1 MKVYINFI
9 FFIACSNLLFA
20 QTTTY
25 HNTKKFAQVTGLPGG
40 DLSNLWG
47 YTAPDG
53 KEYAIVGSKTATN
66 IYDVSNCASPIL
78 KSSII
83 DGSNTSW
90 REYKTYKK
98 FAYMVTEAAGE
109 GLEMF
114 DLTNPN
120 SITFSQKAA
129 PADADF
135 FYTGHTLSIDTIN
148 ARMYVSG
155 VRQSSTSSSNWL
167 NIYQLSST
175 NIVPTLLKKIQLNT
189 VPGAPSLNLY
199 IHDLYVEN
207 NIIYCSH
214 GPDGLCIW
222 DCTDPNNIV
231 FLGQKDDSP
240 GYNHSSW
247 RHPFFPQYFYCAEE
261 TANQPMII
269 YNVTPGSPSYT
280 INVTSTFKHPLLAP
294 TFNNNIYHNP
304 HMRGNELYIA
314 AYNDGIQ
321 IYDMSDPLKP
331 IRAAYYDS
339 YTTNTNYSPAFV
351 GAWGV
356 YPFFSSGCI
365 CVSDINTGFHTFKTN
380 FPKVEISG
388 NIHLPEAGKG
398 LIFKDTANLYK
409 LLTVSNSGL
418 PTISPITFTQAEHR
432 IDSADLE
439 FKTVG
444 AKIYLTSVN
453 GTKYAVTISDVG
465 SITTAAVSPAS
476 ITNAL
481 TINGHLVI
489 DNKYKGIIMKS
500 PNSQRWKFGV
510 NASGLFN
517 SYKTVF

>member
-1 MKVYINFI
+1 MKSYIKLLFI
-9 FFIACSNLLFA
+9 FTSFNLFS
-20 QTTTY
+20 QTTLY
-25 HNTKKFAQVTGLPGG
+25 HNTKKLAQITGLPGG

-53 KEYAIVGSKTATN
+53 KQYAIVGSKTATN
-66 IYDVSNCASPIL
+66 IYDVTNCAGPIL
-78 KSSII
+78 KNSII

-98 FAYMVTEAAGE
+98 FAYMVTEADGE

-120 SITFSQKAA
+120 SITFSQKVT
-129 PADADF
+129 PADPDF
-135 FYTGHTLSIDTIN
+135 FYKAHTLSIDTTN

-155 VRQSSTSSSNWL
+155 LRQTAGGPSNWL

-189 VPGAPSLNLY
+189 VSGAPALTLY

-214 GPDGLCIW
+214 GGDGFGIW

-231 FLGQKDDSP
+231 FLGIKDDSP

-261 TANQPMII
+261 TAGQPMII

-280 INVTSTFKHPLLAP
+280 INVNSTFKHPLLAP
-294 TFNNNIYHNP
+294 TATNNIYHNP
-304 HMRGNELYIA
+304 HMKGNELYIS
-314 AYNDGIQ
+314 AYNDGVQ
-321 IYDMSDPLKP
+321 IYDFSDPVRP

-339 YTTNTNYSPAFV
+339 YPTNTTYSPSFV

-380 FPKVEISG
+380 FPKVEING
-388 NIHLPEAGKG
+388 GIHLPEAGKG
-398 LIFKDTANLYK
+398 IVFKDSSNLYK
-409 LLTVSNSGL
+409 LLSVSNSGL
-418 PTISPITFTQAEHR
+418 TSITSISLSQVEHR
-432 IDSADLE
+432 VDSADVEL
-439 FKTVG
+439 KTLSD
-444 AKIYLTSVN
+444 KLYLTSPN
-453 GTKYAVTISDVG
+453 GSKYAVTISDVG
-465 SITTAAVSPAS
+465 TITTSLITSA
-476 ITNAL
+476 ITNAVSF
-481 TINGHLVI
+481 NGYLII
-489 DNKYKGIIMKS
+489 DNKYKGMIMKS
-500 PNSQRWKFGV
+500 PKGERWKFGV
-510 NASGLFN
+510 NTAGQFT
-517 SYKTVF
+517 SYRTTF

>member
-9 FFIACSNLLFA
+9 FIFTCLSLLA
-20 QTTTY
+20 QTTNF
-25 HNTKKFAQVTGLPGG
+25 HNTKKYAQITGLPGG

-53 KEYAIVGSKTATN
+53 KEYAIVGSKAATN
-66 IYDVSNCASPIL
+66 IYDVSNCAGPVL
-78 KSSII
+78 KSSFT

-120 SITFSQKAA
+120 SITFTQKAA

-135 FYTGHTLSIDTIN
+135 FYTGHTLSIDTLN

-155 VRQSSTSSSNWL
+155 VRQSSSSSSNWL

-189 VPGAPSLNLY
+189 VPGAPALNLY

-207 NIIYCSH
+207 NIIYCSQ

-261 TANQPMII
+261 TAGQPMII

-280 INVTSTFKHPLLAP
+280 IGVTSTFKHPLLSP
-294 TFNNNIYHNP
+294 TFTNNIYHNP
-304 HMRGNELYIA
+304 HMRGNELYIS
-314 AYNDGIQ
+314 AYNDGTQ
-321 IYDMSDPLKP
+321 IYDLSDPLRP

-339 YTTNTNYSPAFV
+339 YPTNTNYSPSFV
-351 GAWGV
+351 GAWGI
-356 YPFFSSGCI
+356 YPFFNSGCI
-365 CVSDINTGFHTFKTN
+365 CASDINTGFHTFKTY
-380 FPKVEISG
+380 FPKVEING
-388 NIHLPEAGKG
+388 NIHLPETGKG
-398 LIFKDTANLYK
+398 IVFKDSANLYK
-409 LLTVSNSGL
+409 LLSVSNAGL
-418 PTISPITFTQAEHR
+418 TSITSISLSQVEHR
-432 IDSADLE
+432 IDSADVEL
-439 FKTVG
+439 KTLG
-444 AKIYLTSVN
+444 NSIYLTSPN
-453 GTKYAVTISDVG
+453 GTKYALTVSDVG
-465 SITTAAVSPAS
+465 TITTAVVSPSA
-476 ITNAL
+476 ITNAVSF
-481 TINGHLVI
+481 NGYLII
-489 DNKYKGIIMKS
+489 DNKYKGMIMKS
-500 PNSQRWKFGV
+500 PKGERWKFGV
-510 NASGLFN
+510 NSSGQFT
-517 SYKTVF
+517 SHRTAF